1 MDTTEVGT
9 DLLYAAYCH
18 TQSLY
23 YPDLR
28 PVSYSDFVT
37 MWGKSGGT
45 SFRSSV
51 LDSLSLITSRHA
63 H

>member
-1 MDTTEVGT
+1 MEAT
-9 DLLYAAYCH
+9 DVSPEFLYAAYCH

-28 PVSYSDFVT
+28 PVSYADFVP
-37 MWGKSGGT
+37 MWGKSAG
-45 SFRSSV
+45 SALRASV
-51 LDSLSLITSRHA
+51 LDSLAMITSRCA